1 MTYTWEIIK
10 LGHADITN
18 AGGENLA
25 DAIIQVQWRKT
36 ATDSDGN
43 SSVYLGKTDL
53 DVSTTSAADFVALDD
68 VTKENVVAWVEESL
82 TTSEV
87 TMINNILQKKV
98 QQTAMTKISPAW

>member
-10 LGHADITN
+10 LGHADVTN
-18 AGGENLA
+18 AGGESLTN
-25 DAIIQVQWRKT
+25 AIIQVQWRKK

-43 SSVYLGKTDL
+43 SSVYLGKTNL

-82 TTSEV
+82 SASEV

-98 QQTAMTKISPAW
+98 QETAMTEIAPSW

>member
-10 LGHADITN
+10 LGHKDVTN
-18 AGGENLA
+18 ANGESLT
-25 DAIIQVQWRKT
+25 DAIIQVKWRKK

-43 SSVYLGKTDL
+43 SAVYLGKTDL

-68 VTKENVVAWVEESL
+68 VTKENVVAWIEESL
-82 TTSEV
+82 SASEV

-98 QQTAMTKISPAW
+98 QETAMTEVSPSW